1 MRILRI
7 FKLVR
12 HFAGLQSLLI
22 TLQQVDISC
31 QSVTALSL
39 SVQAYKEL
47 GLLLVLIVVAI
58 LVYSSLVYFAE
69 RDSSSGLGKTKIN
82 EVKLRVVC
90 SQV

>member
-69 RDSSSGLGKTKIN
+69 RDSSSGLGMN
-82 EVKLRVVC
+82 EV
-90 SQV
+90 

>member
-69 RDSSSGLGKTKIN
+69 RDSYSGLGMN
-82 EVKLRVVC
+82 EV
-90 SQV
+90 